1 MSCWRRLARGR
12 ESFADR
18 PDSEEEEA
26 PMAAEPQPC
35 APGRHFRRVRP
46 AWAALVAA
54 SLGYY
59 SWAVFSPATIPY
71 GYLGPLGTF
80 TSYLVENHKT
90 FLNIGYVITWLI
102 HIVETLYALRLCRD
116 KGISDGR
123 TQIRWAI
130 QTFLF
135 GICSLIHLLN
145 YDPLEETKH
154 E

>member
-90 FLNIGYVITWLI
+90 FLNIG
-102 HIVETLYALRLCRD
+102 D